1 LTCPKEIML
10 QSYSDGELAAWR
22 ANQIQIH
29 LRNCVP
35 CRHKVD
41 ELNRLK
47 LLFAQSFE
55 PELYSLSQAPL
66 VRKDRRVWNIMAA
79 AMVLVALA
87 CTGMWYQW
95 HVTESFQPELEL
107 IDEYL
112 QIHCETGF
120 E

>member
-1 LTCPKEIML
+1 MFCPKEIIL
-10 QSYSDGELAAWR
+10 QSYADGELAVWR
-22 ANQIQIH
+22 ADRIRTH
-29 LRNCVP
+29 LRTCIP
-35 CRHKVD
+35 CRQKVD

-47 LLFAQSFE
+47 SLFAQSFE
-55 PELYSLSQAPL
+55 PEIYPLSQAAPG
-66 VRKDRRVWNIMAA
+66 RKNSRVWNIMAA

-120 E
+120 